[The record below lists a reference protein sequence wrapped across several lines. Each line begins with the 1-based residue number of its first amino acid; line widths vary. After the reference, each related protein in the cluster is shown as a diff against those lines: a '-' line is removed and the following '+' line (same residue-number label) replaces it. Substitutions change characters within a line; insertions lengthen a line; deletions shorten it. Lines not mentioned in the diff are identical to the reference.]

1 MSEQA
6 PVVAVTVLEDRASIT
21 RRGKLTVRAGQQRI
35 VIDRVSPVLADKTL
49 TATCAGARVLD
60 VRCERYVAPWRDA
73 PETERGGSIPTRG
86 NDDSAQPV
94 ALRAK
99 RSKLQAAH
107 DAALAKVQMAR
118 VESDGLSELVAAAY
132 HDLATQAA
140 RGIAAPTALAQLT
153 ELDVQDREAR
163 ARRIAAEHEVE
174 LAAAALARLDERL
187 VRAEAEAGEQAAK
200 LIIDLVADTAGD
212 VTLTASYVVPGAA
225 WRPYHRA
232 QLTRDSGKPEMERGG
247 PAPTRGID
255 WQTTA
260 CVWQATG
267 EDWTDAELTC
277 SLERPSLGVEPP
289 VLSDDE
295 LRTRRKP
302 DSVVVEA
309 RDQQQ
314 QETGLGAGGPLQ
326 VPGID
331 DGGLGL
337 RLSAGKVTVR
347 ADGTPHRVSVGGFVG
362 SAQVSLVGI
371 PLRSPW
377 VHVRARIIN
386 TGTTPLL
393 AGPVDLIMASGYVGR
408 AEIGFVAPNEK
419 FYLGFGPEADVRMH
433 RDEQRERDD
442 AGLLGGWNVQR
453 IRVAVRLS
461 NLGTQKR
468 EVTITERIPVS
479 EVEQVEVHTSAAD
492 AYDLDEETTQVT
504 ARALDDK
511 GLVSWS
517 VELPPLGR
525 RAVTLEY
532 KVKSQRGVSMV

>member
-1 MSEQA
+1 MTDISA
-6 PVVAVTVLEDRASIT
+6 PVIAVTVLEDRASIT
-21 RRGKLTVRAGQQRI
+21 RRGKLVVPAGQQRI
-35 VIDRVSPVLADKTL
+35 VIERVSPVLADKTL

-60 VRCERYVAPWRDA
+60 VRCERYVAPWR
-73 PETERGGSIPTRG
+73 EGGEDTTPG
-86 NDDSAQPV
+86 

-99 RSKLQAAH
+99 RVKLQTAH
-107 DAALAKVQMAR
+107 DAAAAKAQMAR
-118 VESDGLSELVAAAY
+118 TESEGLAELVAAAY
-132 HDLATQAA
+132 RDLALQAA
-140 RGIAAPTALAQLT
+140 RGVAAPTAQADLGA
-153 ELDVQDREAR
+153 LDKQDREAR
-163 ARRIAAEHEVE
+163 ARRIEAEHEVDV
-174 LAAAALARLDERL
+174 AAAALARLDERIA
-187 VRAEAEAGEQAAK
+187 RAEAEAGEQAAR
-200 LIIDLVADTAGD
+200 LIIDLVADSAAD
-212 VTLTASYVVPGAA
+212 ATLTAHYIVPGAA

-232 QLTRDSGKPEMERGG
+232 QLAREAGKIE
-247 PAPTRGID
+247 

-289 VLSDDE
+289 PFGDDE
-295 LRTRRKP
+295 LRTRKRP
-302 DSVVVEA
+302 DTVIIET
-309 RDQQQ
+309 REQQQ
-314 QETGLGAGGPLQ
+314 QEVGLGGTPALQ

-337 RLSAGKVTVR
+337 RLSAGRVTIKH
-347 ADGTPHRVSVGGFVG
+347 DGTPHRVPVGGFSG
-362 SAQVSLVGI
+362 TAQVTLVGI

-433 RDEQRERDD
+433 RDEIRERDE
-442 AGLLGGWNVQR
+442 AGILGGWNTQTV
-453 IRVAVRLS
+453 RVAVRLS
-461 NLGTQKR
+461 NLGTRKR
-468 EVTITERIPVS
+468 EIVITERIPIS
-479 EVEQVEVHTSAAD
+479 EVEQVEVQTGAAD
-492 AYDLDEETTQVT
+492 AYELDEETTQVT
-504 ARALDDK
+504 ARSLDDK

-532 KVKSQRGVSMV
+532 KVKSQRGVSIS

>member
-1 MSEQA
+1 MSETTAPPRVMERPGTSCSA

-21 RRGKLTVRAGQQRI
+21 RRGKLSVRSGQQRV
-35 VIDRVSPVLADKTL
+35 VIERVSPVLADKTL

-60 VRCERYVAPWRDA
+60 IRCERYVAPWR
-73 PETERGGSIPTRG
+73 EG
-86 NDDSAQPV
+86 NDDSTPN

-99 RSKLQAAH
+99 RLKLQTAH
-107 DAALAKVQMAR
+107 DVAVAKVQMAR
-118 VESDGLSELVAAAY
+118 VESDGLGELVAAAY
-132 HDLATQAA
+132 QDLATQAA
-140 RGIAAPTALAQLT
+140 RGIAAPNAVTQLS
-153 ELDVQDREAR
+153 ELDTQEREAR
-163 ARRIAAEHEVE
+163 ARRIDAEHEVD
-174 LAAAALARLDERL
+174 LAAAALTRLDERIA
-187 VRAEAEAGEQAAK
+187 RAETEAGEQAAR
-200 LIIDLVADTAGD
+200 LVIDLIADAPGEAT
-212 VTLTASYVVPGAA
+212 VTASYIVPGAA

-232 QLTRDSGKPEMERGG
+232 QLVRETGKL
-247 PAPTRGID
+247 D

-267 EDWTDAELTC
+267 EDWTDVELTC

-289 VLSDDE
+289 SLVDDE
-295 LRTRRKP
+295 LRARRKP

-309 RDQQQ
+309 REQQQ
-314 QETGLGAGGPLQ
+314 QDTGLGGAGPLQ

-337 RLSAGKVTVR
+337 RLTAGKVTVKH
-347 ADGTPHRVSVGGFVG
+347 DGAPHRVPVGGF
-362 SAQVSLVGI
+362 SATAQVSLVGI

-433 RDEQRERDD
+433 RDEERIRDE
-442 AGLLGGWNVQR
+442 AGILGGWNTQTVR
-453 IRVAVRLS
+453 IAVRLS
-461 NLGTQKR
+461 NLGAQKR
-468 EVTITERIPVS
+468 EVTITERIPIS
-479 EVEQVEVHTSAAD
+479 EVEQVEVNASAPD
-492 AYDLDEETTQVT
+492 AYELEEETTQVT

-511 GLVSWS
+511 GLVSWA

-532 KVKSQRGVSMV
+532 KVKSQRGVSIT